1 MPTTKKIITKEY
13 GIIGHPLEHSYS
25 PTFFNEK
32 FAEKGIKSQYL
43 AFDIDSIEKFP
54 AIVKEHPLI
63 RGFNV
68 TIPYKQ
74 AIMPY
79 LDEIDPMQ
87 KPLAPWM

>member
-13 GIIGHPLEHSYS
+13 GIIGHPLGHSYS

-54 AIVKEHPLI
+54 AYHPQFRCGRL
-63 RGFNV
+63 
-68 TIPYKQ
+68 YSADCK
-74 AIMPY
+74 
-79 LDEIDPMQ
+79 L
-87 KPLAPWM
+87 PL